1 MHDDFGPFVPSSIV
15 EMMLDWS
22 RARWR
27 TPFGCFYE
35 SLVKSTLAWS
45 QRRGTSGA
53 SRSEVNSAFFPMPLP
68 YPEAVHPDMGS
79 ETKPF
84 ELRRRGKRVSTEQF
98 TNLLVALAN
107 FYEMDCPRGGAQLVF
122 PEGEPGAAQQAAVQ
136 RFRDDAEEFCASSG
150 GVIDSTGR
158 GRGRLNSMV
167 LSLGHRYSEAG
178 RTMRACKTVTVA
190 EDVIPE
196 KISLPTRAGH
206 LLGSDVMCRER
217 ARVFADL
224 SVLELEHDLVPGR
237 NIRPCHRIDRD
248 AEKRFI
254 KSMLDRDMI
263 ALIDEREIERHP
275 ITGGLLKGGFSAVPH
290 KAGRLISWHEYMKL
304 SRYQRAF
311 SVSRMC
317 SINHFSGELKWLMRS
332 LFFAQV
338 SVAIFR
344 NNYPL
349 PETWCKALRRLPRPG

>member
-1 MHDDFGPFVPSSIV
+1 
-15 EMMLDWS
+15 
-22 RARWR
+22 
-27 TPFGCFYE
+27 
-35 SLVKSTLAWS
+35 
-45 QRRGTSGA
+45 
-53 SRSEVNSAFFPMPLP
+53 MPLP

-254 KSMLDRDMI
+254 ESMLDRDMI

-290 KAGRLISWHEYMKL
+290 KAGRLISWHECMKL